1 MDEIIRT
8 VGGKT
13 YKFECSYIDGRGC
26 FFHDVILRDSTGIIS
41 GYKIKYINRTWEPW
55 TYKTAC
61 RGSVRVLLERVRLQ
75 VLKEY
80 RQTTGFKRLS
90 QDRKRAVLACS
101 GRIQNLE
108 KLYNS
113 LF

>member
-1 MDEIIRT
+1 MEIIKT
-8 VGGKT
+8 IGGKT
-13 YKFECSYIDGRGC
+13 YKFNCSYRAGRGC
-26 FFHDVILRDSTGIIS
+26 FYHDVILSDSTGMIS
-41 GYKIKYINRTWEPW
+41 AYKIKYLNRTWEAW

-61 RGSVRVLLERVRLQ
+61 RGSVRVLLDRARLQ
-75 VLKEY
+75 VLNEY

-101 GRIQNLE
+101 GRVQNLE